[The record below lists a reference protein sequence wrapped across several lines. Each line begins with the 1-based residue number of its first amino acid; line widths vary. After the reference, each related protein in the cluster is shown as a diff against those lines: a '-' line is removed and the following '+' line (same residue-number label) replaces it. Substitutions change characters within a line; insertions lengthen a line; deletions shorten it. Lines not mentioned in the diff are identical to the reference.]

1 MFEPSGVLV
10 SFDRRAGTRPAA
22 RMHEDLQ
29 IAPLTPPPEIDIG
42 SAPYLGADILEALDR
57 GQRNLVLDFA
67 DVRLI
72 DSAGIG
78 VLLSAERRVRA
89 AGGDLV
95 VANASDHVRHVF
107 ELTGVARSLN
117 LA

>member
-1 MFEPSGVLV
+1 MAGVV
-10 SFDRRAGTRPAA
+10 TA
-22 RMHEDLQ
+22 
-29 IAPLTPPPEIDIG
+29 PPELDLAT
-42 SAPYLGADILEALDR
+42 APHLGAEILEALGC
-57 GQRNLVLDFA
+57 GQRSLVVDFA
-67 DVRLI
+67 AVRLI

-89 AGGDLV
+89 AGGDLL

-107 ELTGVARSLN
+107 ELTGVARSLT